1 MLTQLF
7 RTNIIKLKTSDF
19 DFTGKTVRIKHKRAI
34 EQGGLVA
41 FQMAWCHYCRDNT
54 VVLNILANQIGRTN
68 AIMTLDGVDHP
79 QIMDQLK
86 ARGLVNGFP
95 TVYVVHK
102 NGVLGRKYTGPR
114 TITGYKRLF
123 S

>member
-7 RTNIIKLKTSDF
+7 RSNIIKLKTSDF
-19 DFTGKTVRIKHKRAI
+19 DFSNGAVRIKNKRAI

-54 VVLNILANQIGRTN
+54 VVLNILAQQIGRTK

-79 QIMDQLK
+79 QVMDQLK
-86 ARGLVNGFP
+86 ARGLINGFP
-95 TVYVVHK
+95 TVYIVHK
-102 NGVLGRKYTGPR
+102 SGVLGKKYTGPR
-114 TITGYKRLF
+114 TVAGYKRAF
-123 S
+123 A